1 MDPDIRRIVAIDA
14 HRRRTGRCPTLIYSL
29 GTGEMFEVAPRE
41 DGFTD
46 LQSGITAQI
55 ESAGIRLRGGTI
67 VIESTGDVT
76 FAGFDPV
83 SNERFT
89 GRAGG
94 GVSVT
99 IYDAREIDFFQ
110 YGVAIATPAA

>member
-14 HRRRTGRCPTLIYSL
+14 HRRKTGRCPTLIYSL
-29 GTGEMFEVAPRE
+29 GTGEMFEVSPRE

-46 LQSGITAQI
+46 IQSGITAEVDQ
-55 ESAGIRLRGGTI
+55 AGIILRGGGTI
-67 VIESTGDVT
+67 AIESTGDVT

-110 YGVAIATPAA
+110 YGIASAMA